1 MPDTRGVGRLRGITE
16 RLRAVVWS
24 VREARVRATWRVLL
38 AWPVLWFV
46 MGTIAVAVGA
56 AIIPAR
62 MSLPTNMLAVGLLQG
77 GFFAGALVVW
87 ARYLDRRPLADY
99 GLSVSSSWLVELVV
113 GFGAVLVG
121 YGAWHAVGTSL
132 GWTSVEVA
140 LAAPQ
145 DSLVLGLGA
154 IFVAVAVNVWVQ
166 ETVFIG
172 VILTNAAE
180 GLSSRGMA
188 PSRAVIGAWAV
199 AVLLF
204 TVKHR
209 PAAPDRV
216 LNLVLALG
224 VFGLLYVHTGEL
236 ALSIGVHTGVN
247 YVGNALFVSP
257 SVAVDRPTIFH
268 VSNSLSGLLGS
279 LNEGAIPQIL
289 LAYLVVVVWLTWR
302 RGEVPIETGLTQWTA
317 R

>member
-1 MPDTRGVGRLRGITE
+1 
-16 RLRAVVWS
+16 
-24 VREARVRATWRVLL
+24 
-38 AWPVLWFV
+38 
-46 MGTIAVAVGA
+46 
-56 AIIPAR
+56 
-62 MSLPTNMLAVGLLQG
+62 MSG
-77 GFFAGALVVW
+77 
-87 ARYLDRRPLADY
+87 
-99 GLSVSSSWLVELVV
+99 SWLLDLLI

-121 YGAWHAVGTSL
+121 YGVWHAVGASL

-180 GLSSRGMA
+180 GLSSRRMA
-188 PSRAVIGAWAV
+188 PSLAVIGAWTV
-199 AVLLF
+199 TVLLF

-236 ALSIGVHTGVN
+236 ALSIGGHTGVN
-247 YVGNALFVSP
+247 YAGNALFVSQ
-257 SVAVDRPTIFH
+257 SVAADRPTIFH
-268 VSNSLSGLLGS
+268 VSNSLSGLPGS

-302 RGEVPIETGLTQWTA
+302 RGKVPIETGLTQWTA

>member
-1 MPDTRGVGRLRGITE
+1 MPDTAGDGRLRGIPE

-24 VREARVRATWRVLL
+24 MREARVRAMWRVLL
-38 AWPVLWFV
+38 AWPLLWFV
-46 MGTIAVAVGA
+46 VGTIAVRVGA
-56 AIIPAR
+56 VVVPAG
-62 MSLPTNMLAVGLLQG
+62 MPLSTSMLAFGLLQG
-77 GFFAGALVVW
+77 GFFAVALVVW
-87 ARYLDRRPLADY
+87 ARYRDRRPLADY
-99 GLSVSSSWLVELVV
+99 GLSVASSWLLDLLI

-121 YGAWHAVGTSL
+121 YGVWHAVGSIL

-140 LAAPQ
+140 MAAPQ
-145 DSLVLGLGA
+145 EPLVLGLGA

-180 GLSSRGMA
+180 GLSSRGVA
-188 PSRAVIGAWAV
+188 PLRAVIGAWGV

-224 VFGLLYVHTGEL
+224 VFGLLYVHTSEL

-247 YVGNALFVSP
+247 YAGNALFVSP
-257 SVAVDRPTIFH
+257 SLAADRPTIFH
-268 VSNSLSGLLGS
+268 VSNSLSGILGS
-279 LNEGAIPQIL
+279 LSEGAIPQIL
-289 LAYLVVVVWLTWR
+289 LAYLVVVVWHTWR
-302 RGEVPIETGLTQWTA
+302 RGEVPIETGLTQWTE